1 MTLTVLLVTFAVL
14 LLIGMPISFCLALSS
29 LAAIFFLDLS
39 PLVVLQ
45 RIFAGVNVFAL
56 IAIPFFIYS
65 GEIML
70 HGGASERM
78 VRFARALV
86 GHWRGGLGQV
96 NVLTSLL
103 FGGISGSAI
112 AGVSA
117 VGGVLIPK
125 MKEQGYDADYAVNVT
140 VSASTLG
147 LMIPPSHNMIIYA
160 IAAGGGVSVGTL
172 FLGGILPGFVTA
184 ALLMVAAYAVARKRG
199 YATTAFEGW
208 AMIGHSFLAATP
220 GLLMILIIV
229 GGIRLGIFT
238 PTEAS
243 AIAVVYGLAIGFW
256 VYRELGIRSFW
267 KITSNAT
274 RTVASVL
281 FLIAAASAFGWVLA
295 VSDAPA
301 AVAEFM
307 SSVTDNKIVALLMI
321 NAALLILGAVM
332 DMAPLI
338 IIATPIFL
346 PIAQHFGMDPHQ
358 FGVMLIMNLGV
369 GLITPPVGT
378 ALFVGCAVGET
389 KMEAIMRTIWPFYLA
404 HLGAILL
411 VTFVPGFTLW
421 IPELLS

>member
-1 MTLTVLLVTFAVL
+1 MTLAILLLTFAVL

-172 FLGGILPGFVTA
+172 FLGGIFPGFVTA
-184 ALLMVAAYAVARKRG
+184 SLLAVAAYAVARKRA
-199 YATTAFEGW
+199 YATTDFQGW
-208 AMIGHSFLAATP
+208 ALIGYSFLSAMP

-256 VYRELGIRSFW
+256 VYRELGLKSFW
-267 KITSNAT
+267 KITTNAT

-301 AVAEFM
+301 QVADFM
-307 SSVTDNKIVALLMI
+307 SSVTDNKVVALLMI
-321 NAALLILGAVM
+321 NASLLILGAVM

-346 PIAQHFGMDPHQ
+346 PIAQSFGMDPHQ

-389 KMEAIMRTIWPFYLA
+389 KVEAIMRSIWPFYLA

>member
-1 MTLTVLLVTFAVL
+1 MTLVILLTTFAL
-14 LLIGMPISFCLALSS
+14 LLYLGMPISFCLALSS
-29 LAAIFFLDLS
+29 LASILFMDLS

-45 RIFAGVNVFAL
+45 RMFAGINVFAL

-78 VRFARALV
+78 VRFAQSLV

-125 MKEQGYDADYAVNVT
+125 MKEQGYDAAYAVNIT

-147 LMIPPSHNMIIYA
+147 LMIPPSHNMILFA
-160 IAAGGGVSVGTL
+160 IAAGGGVSVGNL
-172 FLGGILPGFVTA
+172 FLGGIVPGILTA
-184 ALLMVAAYAVARKRG
+184 ALLSLAAYFVARKRQYPITPFSG
-199 YATTAFEGW
+199 GRAILHT
-208 AMIGHSFLAATP
+208 FLSAAP

-229 GGIRLGIFT
+229 GGIRFGVFT

-243 AIAVVYGLAIGFW
+243 AIAVVYGLAIAFW
-256 VYRELGIRSFW
+256 VYREMGLKKFW
-267 KITSNAT
+267 QVSSQST
-274 RTVASVL
+274 RTIASVL
-281 FLIAAASAFGWVLA
+281 FLIGAANAFGWVLA
-295 VSDAPA
+295 VSDTPA
-301 AVAEFM
+301 VV
-307 SSVTDNKIVALLMI
+307 SSLMNSITDNKIVILLMI
-321 NAALLILGAVM
+321 NLILLLLGTVM

-338 IIATPIFL
+338 VIATPIFL
-346 PIAQHFGMDPHQ
+346 PIAQAYGMDPVQ

-378 ALFVGCAVGET
+378 ALFVGCAVGGTRIEQL
-389 KMEAIMRTIWPFYLA
+389 MRTIWPFYLA
-404 HLGAILL
+404 HLAAILL
-411 VTFVPGFTLW
+411 IT
-421 IPELLS
+421 

>member
-1 MTLTVLLVTFAVL
+1 MTLFILFATFAL
-14 LLIGMPISFCLALSS
+14 LLYIGLPISFCLALSS
-29 LAAIFFLDLS
+29 LASVLFLDLS

-45 RIFAGVNVFAL
+45 RMFAGVNVFAL

-65 GEIML
+65 GELML
-70 HGGASERM
+70 HGGASDRM
-78 VRFARALV
+78 VRFAQTLV

-125 MKEQGYDADYAVNVT
+125 MKEEGYDADYAVNVT

-147 LMIPPSHNMIIYA
+147 LMIPPSHNMILYA
-160 IAAGGGVSVGTL
+160 IAAGGGVSVGSL
-172 FLGGILPGFVTA
+172 FLGGVIPGILTA
-184 ALLMVAAYAVARKRG
+184 VLLGIAAWAVARKRG
-199 YATTAFEGW
+199 YPVSAFAGGS
-208 AMIGHSFLAATP
+208 AIFHAFLAALP
-220 GLLMILIIV
+220 GLIMILIIV

-243 AIAVVYGLAIGFW
+243 AIAVVYGIAIGFW
-256 VYRELGIRSFW
+256 VYRQLDLPRFW
-267 KITSNAT
+267 KVTARAS

-281 FLIAAASAFGWVLA
+281 FLIGAANAFGWVLA

-301 AVAEFM
+301 FVADLLAGISE
-307 SSVTDNKIVALLMI
+307 NKIVI
-321 NAALLILGAVM
+321 FLLINLTLLLLGTVM

-346 PIAQHFGMDPHQ
+346 PIAQSYGMDPTQ

-389 KMEAIMRTIWPFYLA
+389 RMERLLKTIWPFYLA
-404 HLGAILL
+404 HLAAILL
-411 VTFVPGFTLW
+411 VTFVPGFTLALPNW
-421 IPELLS
+421 LP

>member
-1 MTLTVLLVTFAVL
+1 MTLIILLTAFVIL
-14 LLIGMPISFCLALSS
+14 LAIGMPIAFCLALSS
-29 LAAIFFLDLS
+29 LAAILYLDLS

-45 RIFAGVNVFAL
+45 RMFAGVNVFAL

-65 GEIML
+65 GEILL
-70 HGGASERM
+70 HGGASDRM
-78 VRFARALV
+78 VKFAQALV

-140 VSASTLG
+140 VAASTLG

-160 IAAGGGVSVGTL
+160 IAAGGGVSVGSL
-172 FLGGILPGFVTA
+172 FLAGIFPGILTA
-184 ALLMVAAYAVARKRG
+184 ALLSIAAYAVARRRR
-199 YATTAFEGW
+199 YATSAFAGW
-208 AMIGHSFLAATP
+208 SQIGHSFLSAAP

-229 GGIRLGIFT
+229 GGIRFGVFT

-243 AIAVVYGLAIGFW
+243 AIAVVYGIAIAFW
-256 VYRELGIRSFW
+256 AYREMDLKKFW
-267 KITSNAT
+267 RVTGDAT
-274 RTVASVL
+274 KTVASVL
-281 FLIAAASAFGWVLA
+281 FLIAAANAFGWVLA
-295 VSDAPA
+295 ISDTPTAVSELMTGA
-301 AVAEFM
+301 
-307 SSVTDNKIVALLMI
+307 SDNRIVI
-321 NAALLILGAVM
+321 FLLINLTLLLLGTVM

-346 PIAQHFGMDPHQ
+346 PIAQSYGMDPTQ

-378 ALFVGCAVGET
+378 ALFVGCAVGKTRVEQ
-389 KMEAIMRTIWPFYLA
+389 IIGTIWPFYIA
-404 HLGAILL
+404 HLVAILL
-411 VTFVPGFTLW
+411 VTFVPAFTLALPGW
-421 IPELLS
+421 LS